1 MAGISPAMTGLAA
14 RAVRQQQG
22 RLVLIHCRHTTGR
35 SDRNGR
41 RNPRQLA
48 GRGSAWGSQ
57 AIALGA
63 QHSHIY

>member
-1 MAGISPAMTGLAA
+1 MTGLAA

-22 RLVLIHCRHTTGR
+22 RLVLIHCRHTTCQ

-63 QHSHIY
+63 